1 MKFLIATNNQGKVK
15 EFQRILIPF
24 GIEVVTPKE
33 LGLNLDVE
41 ENGSTFAENAKIKAE
56 AFREATGLPTI
67 ADDSGL
73 CIDAL
78 NGEPGVNTARYGG
91 ADLAY
96 PDKFR
101 LIFSQLEGL
110 AKEDRTA
117 RFICSICCILDDETI
132 MECSG
137 EVEGWI
143 GFQPMGDDGFGYDPI
158 FYVNDTSF
166 AQMGGEEKD
175 KISHRGRAL
184 KILEEKLEKKL

>member
-56 AFREATGLPTI
+56 VFREATGLPTI

-101 LIFSQLEGL
+101 LIFNQLEGL